1 MVIWHYILF
10 NIVLGKNKEIKRFV
24 FLEIRW
30 KYTWFS
36 SFPHWII
43 NSCHIRDGDHG
54 PTSKEA
60 TRLKV
65 TQKATESAV
74 LNISLRDKTNLRDRQ
89 AWRRRT
95 SRSGWA
101 IAEEEEEEKNKIF
114 IYLTYP
120 FTFMGVFMDSLPHII
135 HLISSPVIPF
145 FLRALIVT
153 LPTLWKIICY
163 ITDFLYHSPIIFNF
177 LNTLTYLSKTILER
191 NK

>member
-1 MVIWHYILF
+1 M
-10 NIVLGKNKEIKRFV
+10 
-24 FLEIRW
+24 FLEKIR
-30 KYTWFS
+30 KLRDS
-36 SFPHWII
+36 SSSKLDESIHGSVPF
-43 NSCHIRDGDHG
+43 HIELSIVATYGMEIMDLLAK
-54 PTSKEA
+54 SA

-153 LPTLWKIICY
+153 LPTL
-163 ITDFLYHSPIIFNF
+163 
-177 LNTLTYLSKTILER
+177 
-191 NK
+191 